1 MIGGVARRDV
11 QDLGGRADRVA
22 GVVAGSGREC
32 AAEDGLVALRELAGH
47 GTAMI
52 PVASA
57 LHVLR
62 QVRHAT
68 APRRN
73 LLGRPVSEAI
83 DEVRSVA
90 LQDLDRGTTALAVCY
105 ADPKQ
110 RMALFHRQ
118 LV

>member
-1 MIGGVARRDV
+1 MIGRVPRRDV
-11 QDLGGRADRVA
+11 EDLRGRADRIA

-68 APRRN
+68 TPRRD
-73 LLGRPVSEAI
+73 LLRRPVSEAV
-83 DEVRSVA
+83 DEVRA
-90 LQDLDRGTTALAVCY
+90 MAPEDLDGPPALLRVGDTY
-105 ADPKQ
+105 AEK
-110 RMALFHRQ
+110 RM
-118 LV
+118 